1 MVPSVVKTIYS
12 EVSFPN
18 AIGIPKILSVVLLDE
33 ATLIVL
39 SCWANIVAPTLK
51 LSPILYEAL
60 TSIRGTIFGSLKKVL
75 IPSPVSISMDVYP
88 S

>member
-33 ATLIVL
+33 ATFIVL
-39 SCWANIVAPTLK
+39 SCWANIEAPTLK
-51 LSPILYEAL
+51 LSPILY
-60 TSIRGTIFGSLKKVL
+60 
-75 IPSPVSISMDVYP
+75 
-88 S
+88 